1 MRAIRKDLNLSIEVR
16 KMTDDEID
24 NTPEQCYCDDETG
37 TIYKEHELELKVK

>member
-1 MRAIRKDLNLSIEVR
+1 MKAIRKDIHFEVEVR

-37 TIYKEHELELKVK
+37 IIYEEHELEFT